1 MVGHGTVRPPGME
14 GDRGGGMIEWVIR
27 LALFALAVAA
37 VWTVFGDEI
46 GQFLS
51 K

>member
-1 MVGHGTVRPPGME
+1 ME
-14 GDRGGGMIEWVIR
+14 GERQGTTTEWVIR
-27 LALFALAVAA
+27 LLLVALAVVA

>member
-1 MVGHGTVRPPGME
+1 MGRHGTVRPPIRE
-14 GDRGGGMIEWVIR
+14 GDRRSGTIEWVIR
-27 LALFALAVAA
+27 LALLALALAA
-37 VWTVFGDEI
+37 LWTVFGDEI